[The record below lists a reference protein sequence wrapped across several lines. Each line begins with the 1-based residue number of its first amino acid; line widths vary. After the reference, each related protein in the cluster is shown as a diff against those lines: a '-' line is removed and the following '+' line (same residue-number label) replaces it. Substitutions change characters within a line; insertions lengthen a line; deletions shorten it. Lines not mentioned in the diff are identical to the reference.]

1 MENSLNALSV
11 INCEANHQLTL
22 STNGVITNSKGAG
35 TFKIT
40 NAGLCVPVETLP
52 TSDIAKL
59 LQQQLNS

>member
-52 TSDIAKL
+52 T
-59 LQQQLNS
+59 